1 MNYRKPRHRKVL
13 SFDIGHRRIGM
24 AYCDSLHI
32 TVTHLPAIKRIK
44 DFEEINFIKEIIS
57 LHNIQGLIF
66 GLPLDQKGR
75 MTKQAEDCKFYGEY
89 ISKELNMPYTFVNEH
104 SSTWE
109 SISKY
114 EIVKDKTG
122 LVDSLSAKI
131 ILEQWIKEGPE
142 LNEFTFKKQ
151 IKY

>member
-1 MNYRKPRHRKVL
+1 
-13 SFDIGHRRIGM
+13 
-24 AYCDSLHI
+24 
-32 TVTHLPAIKRIK
+32 
-44 DFEEINFIKEIIS
+44 
-57 LHNIQGLIF
+57 
-66 GLPLDQKGR
+66 
-75 MTKQAEDCKFYGEY
+75 
-89 ISKELNMPYTFVNEH
+89 MPYTFVNEH